1 MNHLALKLLSATTA
15 QVTNAGRRAAV
26 CVMDCGPPGS
36 RVTEGAAVI
45 GETSSRE
52 VGERRHWLSWVP
64 VATTSTGLIITR
76 STEEL
81 TGFHRNFVKVVSKYF
96 DEKWGHSTRNELFS
110 KKITVQNMNPFNS
123 EWRLFSVRCIV
134 CVCYFVVFVVCVV
147 NFWFLRSFFF
157 FFFQKT
163 KQNNKTVTEIF
174 FTGSEHLLF
183 IRPHLF
189 TLCRQLILLEG
200 RNQRWVENKA

>member
-1 MNHLALKLLSATTA
+1 M
-15 QVTNAGRRAAV
+15 
-26 CVMDCGPPGS
+26 
-36 RVTEGAAVI
+36 
-45 GETSSRE
+45 
-52 VGERRHWLSWVP
+52 
-64 VATTSTGLIITR
+64 
-76 STEEL
+76 
-81 TGFHRNFVKVVSKYF
+81 
-96 DEKWGHSTRNELFS
+96 
-110 KKITVQNMNPFNS
+110 
-123 EWRLFSVRCIV
+123 RCIV

>member
-1 MNHLALKLLSATTA
+1 M
-15 QVTNAGRRAAV
+15 
-26 CVMDCGPPGS
+26 
-36 RVTEGAAVI
+36 
-45 GETSSRE
+45 
-52 VGERRHWLSWVP
+52 
-64 VATTSTGLIITR
+64 
-76 STEEL
+76 
-81 TGFHRNFVKVVSKYF
+81 
-96 DEKWGHSTRNELFS
+96 
-110 KKITVQNMNPFNS
+110 
-123 EWRLFSVRCIV
+123 RCIV

-157 FFFQKT
+157 FFQKT
-163 KQNNKTVTEIF
+163 KQNNKTVTEFF